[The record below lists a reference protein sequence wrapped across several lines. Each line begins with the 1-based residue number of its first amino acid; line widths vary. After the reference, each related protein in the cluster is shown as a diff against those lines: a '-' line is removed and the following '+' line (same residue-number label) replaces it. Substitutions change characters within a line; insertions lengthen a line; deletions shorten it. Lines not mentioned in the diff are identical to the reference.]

1 MKYVF
6 YDLDEVERDLVVN
19 VLDHWCVSFKPVSHS
34 RSGLFGTSH
43 TYDIVI
49 DLDPDR
55 IEWVKDKVQERFNLE
70 NSWDLRPIEHP
81 QKKQEIQP
89 ETTET
94 SLFED
99 LFKPNLGIDIAALDK
114 KRERNKSIIKEI
126 DDIFENQIKPV
137 SEYIAGDKEKLMD
150 YMDKTGIKDKL
161 QNALRDSLSMSSP
174 DTLKD
179 DLMSYFK
186 NKISNML
193 DIGNMVEDIT
203 KDGIE
208 ITYNE
213 LPEQMKQDLE
223 QEYGKKLLTSN
234 KCKFV
239 KSKNGIAV
247 IIDQTN

>member
-1 MKYVF
+1 MRYVF
-6 YDLDEVERDLVVN
+6 YNKTEQEKELITNTLDR
-19 VLDHWCVSFKPVSHS
+19 WCVPYDKETHEQTSI
-34 RSGLFGTSH
+34 FGTRLS
-43 TYDIVI
+43 YDIII
-49 DLDPDR
+49 DVKPEKID
-55 IEWVKDKVQERFNLE
+55 WVKEKVQERFDLE
-70 NSWDLRPIEHP
+70 NSWDLTPVEHP
-81 QKKQEIQP
+81 QKEQEIQP
-89 ETTET
+89 ETTVP

-137 SEYIAGDKEKLMD
+137 SEHIAGDKEKLMD
-150 YMDKTGIKDKL
+150 YMDKTGIKDRL
-161 QNALRDSLSMSSP
+161 QNALRDSLGMSSP

-179 DLMSYFK
+179 DLISYFE

-193 DIGNMVEDIT
+193 DIGDTVEAIT

-247 IIDQTN
+247 IIDQT